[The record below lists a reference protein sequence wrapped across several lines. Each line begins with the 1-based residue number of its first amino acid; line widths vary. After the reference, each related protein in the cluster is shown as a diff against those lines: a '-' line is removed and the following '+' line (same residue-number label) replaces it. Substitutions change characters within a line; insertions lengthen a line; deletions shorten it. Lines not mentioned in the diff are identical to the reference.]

1 MDKWLIL
8 FGFERVSST
17 WWAKKDRGVLV
28 EVTITPGG
36 VTVELRRSGKLIG
49 YETRYKD
56 VGVVEL
62 WRMTRTK
69 RLLKRFDKELTR
81 SEVQAILV
89 GRDYKVDMKKFE
101 LFSILEYVRVV
112 SGTEIRIELNEVDGR
127 WALTI
132 TLSGGIK
139 GEIAVREV
147 MKAHRLS
154 ENGVNRSKRALEDLL
169 DDLRDKAI
177 MLGESE

>member
-1 MDKWLIL
+1 MDKWLSR
-8 FGFERVSST
+8 FGFDRVSST
-17 WWAKKDRGVLV
+17 WWAKKDREVLV
-28 EVTITPGG
+28 KVMVIPVG
-36 VTVELRRSGKLIG
+36 VTVELWRSGKLVG

-69 RLLKRFDKELTR
+69 GLLKRFDKELTR
-81 SEVQAILV
+81 SEVQEILV
-89 GRDYKVDMKKFE
+89 GREYKVDMKKFE

-112 SGTEIRIELNEVDGR
+112 SGTEIRIEMNEVDGR

-132 TLSGGIK
+132 ALSGGIK
-139 GEIAVREV
+139 GEIALREV

-154 ENGVNRSKRALEDLL
+154 ENGVNRSKRALENLL